1 MTYDYEYIARHSAY
15 ARKIYKQFNNNLHMR
30 EKEYIKWKA
39 QKVFRK
45 NDVLIDLANKKANYS
60 V

>member
-1 MTYDYEYIARHSAY
+1 MNTSPDIRRMRE
-15 ARKIYKQFNNNLHMR
+15 KIYKQFNNNLHMR